1 MLVRYDTETS
11 DWIHLPPRSPLR
23 AGDQLLVLPTYR
35 PQILISGIH
44 LTLGESTQIRLDSLD
59 SETALIEIQYG
70 RTLLFAPNRAGAQI
84 GLTLD
89 GRRGSVTFTNVDSTL
104 AVEVRREHSK
114 GADPLNATAHTI
126 VRVIATRGHIDW
138 QPESGPPQTI
148 EEQHELKFF
157 DDDPGRLEPI
167 ESLPPWTHR
176 SVLNGVDR
184 MASSTLISL
193 LDADRSIGLRLSEL
207 TDHRRIEVCQLT
219 TRCLGHMGR
228 FDALVTGLNDVGQKT
243 YWKYYFA
250 TLQKA
255 LARGPD
261 TAAEVLG
268 ALERLRGTEALALFR
283 MLRGYSPDDLENG
296 GAQQLVEYLAHD
308 KVDFRV
314 LAFENLKDITQKSG
328 SYQPWYT
335 EKRRRPLVNRW
346 IEDLKNGLIVY
357 KSPPLSLPPRA
368 LVQPD
373 QQPTEEDFDVDDSS

>member
-1 MLVRYDTETS
+1 
-11 DWIHLPPRSPLR
+11 
-23 AGDQLLVLPTYR
+23 
-35 PQILISGIH
+35 
-44 LTLGESTQIRLDSLD
+44 
-59 SETALIEIQYG
+59 
-70 RTLLFAPNRAGAQI
+70 
-84 GLTLD
+84 
-89 GRRGSVTFTNVDSTL
+89 
-104 AVEVRREHSK
+104 
-114 GADPLNATAHTI
+114 
-126 VRVIATRGHIDW
+126 
-138 QPESGPPQTI
+138 
-148 EEQHELKFF
+148 
-157 DDDPGRLEPI
+157 
-167 ESLPPWTHR
+167 
-176 SVLNGVDR
+176 
-184 MASSTLISL
+184 
-193 LDADRSIGLRLSEL
+193 
-207 TDHRRIEVCQLT
+207 
-219 TRCLGHMGR
+219 MGR

-243 YWKYYFA
+243 YWKYYFE

-346 IEDLKNGLIVY
+346 IEDLKNGLVVY

-368 LVQPD
+368 VVQPD